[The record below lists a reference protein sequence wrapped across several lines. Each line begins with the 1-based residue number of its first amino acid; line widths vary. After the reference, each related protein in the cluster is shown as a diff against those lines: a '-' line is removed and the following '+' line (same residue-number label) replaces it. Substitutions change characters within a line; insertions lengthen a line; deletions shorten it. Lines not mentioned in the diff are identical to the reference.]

1 MRIPAVTV
9 TRSIRHGEQDIS
21 FDLVKTDRKTLGLTV
36 HRDGRVVARAPRR
49 AREADVLTWVAG
61 HADWIVRKQQAVAR
75 LEPRTPPLRY
85 VDGETHLYLGRRCR
99 LAIEQGEV
107 DGVCLA
113 GDRLRVT
120 ASANASAER
129 VKELMDDWYAHQ
141 ACEQFAARLD
151 ACWAAFS
158 SAEGHPPALRVKRMG
173 ARWGS
178 MSPRRSMSLRLDL
191 IRAPVECIDYVIFHE
206 LCHLVHPNHGR
217 EFWALVEEL
226 VPDWKCRKNRL
237 ELILA

>member
-1 MRIPAVTV
+1 MRTPAATV
-9 TRSIRHGEQDIS
+9 TRSIRHGEQTIS
-21 FDLVKTDRKTLGLTV
+21 FDLVKSDRKTLGLTV

-61 HADWIVRKQQAVAR
+61 HADWIVRKQRAVAQ
-75 LEPRTPPLRY
+75 LEPGTPPPRY
-85 VDGETHLYLGRRCR
+85 VEGETHLYLGRRYR
-99 LAIEQGEV
+99 LAIEPGEV
-107 DGVCLA
+107 EGVRLT

-120 ASANASAER
+120 ASADAPVAR
-129 VKELMDDWYAHQ
+129 VKELMDDWYARQ
-141 ACEQFAARLD
+141 AREQFADRLE
-151 ACWAAFS
+151 ACWTAFP
-158 SAEGHPPALRVKRMG
+158 SADGQPPALRVRRMRS
-173 ARWGS
+173 RWGS

-217 EFWALVEEL
+217 EFWTLVEEL
-226 VPDWKCRKNRL
+226 VPDWKHRKRRL